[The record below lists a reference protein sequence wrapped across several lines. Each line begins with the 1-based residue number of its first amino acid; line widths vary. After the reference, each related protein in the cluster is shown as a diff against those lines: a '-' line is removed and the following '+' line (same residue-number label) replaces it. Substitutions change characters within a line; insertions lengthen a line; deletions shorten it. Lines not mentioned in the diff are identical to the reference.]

1 MVAELAKNQENK
13 HHDLSSWSCFIIQCR
28 HKHYIWKICCNIQ
41 IIKYGKVNIT
51 MYIYLSKFNNL
62 KSLSCPLATMSL
74 KFKTLCILIY
84 QLISKQKLTFNDR
97 IVKSVVI
104 QVTVEI
110 NNLIKL

>member
-1 MVAELAKNQENK
+1 
-13 HHDLSSWSCFIIQCR
+13 
-28 HKHYIWKICCNIQ
+28 
-41 IIKYGKVNIT
+41 

-84 QLISKQKLTFNDR
+84 QLIKEKLTFNDR